1 MGSEMCIRDSF
12 RTRFYFWLIIMAT
25 TKSSITVQKVVSYIK
40 DKWQTFGVSAL
51 LILVLQLLATKILT
65 AVLVG
70 LAIAALLPSDTIK
83 KVTKKVTKTE

>member
-1 MGSEMCIRDSF
+1 MSN
-12 RTRFYFWLIIMAT
+12 

-65 AVLVG
+65 AVLLG
-70 LAIAALLPSDTIK
+70 LVVAALLPSDTIK
-83 KVTKKVTKTE
+83 KVTKKVTKAE

>member
-1 MGSEMCIRDSF
+1 
-12 RTRFYFWLIIMAT
+12 MAT
-25 TKSSITVQKVVSYIK
+25 TKSTITVEKVTSYIK
-40 DKWQTFGVSAL
+40 DKWQTFGISAL

>member
-1 MGSEMCIRDSF
+1 
-12 RTRFYFWLIIMAT
+12 MAT

-40 DKWQTFGVSAL
+40 DKLQTFGVSAL

>member
-1 MGSEMCIRDSF
+1 
-12 RTRFYFWLIIMAT
+12 MAN

-70 LAIAALLPSDTIK
+70 LVIAALLPSDTIK
-83 KVTKKVTKTE
+83 KVAKKVTKTE

>member
-1 MGSEMCIRDSF
+1 
-12 RTRFYFWLIIMAT
+12 MAN
-25 TKSSITVQKVVSYIK
+25 TKSSITVQKVVSYIR

-70 LAIAALLPSDTIK
+70 LVIAALLPSDTIK
-83 KVTKKVTKTE
+83 KVAKKVTKTE